1 MLQGSVAKLVL
12 EQIEGPAGFLA
23 AAEHFP
29 DQHPVPLSFLL
40 ERVTGSLRLAARHEP
55 ELAFDVANVFRWSLR
70 QESAAWARLAAEP
83 QRAALAAFE
92 QTGNLVLEPRLMCGG
107 LSTGIGIERPLDMIF
122 GQTVPEDGAGMVED
136 DAVGLAIGRTQATAD
151 HLAE

>member
-1 MLQGSVAKLVL
+1 MAKLVL

-83 QRAALAAFE
+83 QRAALRAFDEAGDLAFE
-92 QTGNLVLEPRLMCGG
+92 ARLMCGG
-107 LSTGIGIERPLDMIF
+107 NRAVIDIERPLDMIF